1 MVTGPIMINTAGGVL
16 STSLGPVGAFGV
28 DADGQGS

>member
-1 MVTGPIMINTAGGVL
+1 MVTGPIMINTGGVL